1 MNRAGKTGHRLKHRM
16 IPFID
21 FSRQNKLLKKKLL
34 RAVEGVIDSQAYI
47 LGPDV
52 DTFEREFAAYCGV
65 KYAVGVAS
73 GYDAILLSLRALG
86 VGKGD
91 EVITVPNTFI
101 STVLP
106 ILAVGAR
113 PVFVD
118 VERATLSMNVTL
130 VEQHITPRTKAIIPV
145 HLFGL
150 PVTLDPILR
159 LAKKYKIAIIED
171 ACQAHGATYK
181 GKRAGSIGDVGCFS
195 FYPSKNLG
203 AFGDAGMV
211 TTKRRDIREKLRILR
226 NIGQKGKN
234 IHSVLGMNSRLDTI
248 QAAMLRVK
256 LPYLHQWVQK
266 RRQLVHRYNSLLV
279 GLPVVLPVESESF
292 ESSFHLYVIQT
303 PRRDALK
310 RYLEDNGVSCG
321 IHYPTPIHLQLCMK
335 ELGYKKGD
343 FPISERSAR
352 EVLSLPLYPELTTEE
367 VKFVARAIRRFFK
380 KDSRVL

>member
-1 MNRAGKTGHRLKHRM
+1 M

-21 FSRQNKLLKKKLL
+21 FSRQNRTLKKKLL
-34 RAVEGVIDSQAYI
+34 RVVEGVIDSQAYI

-52 DTFEREFAAYCGV
+52 DAFEREFASYCGV

-73 GYDAILLSLRALG
+73 GFDALLLSLRALG
-86 VGKGD
+86 IGKGD

-118 VERATLSMNVTL
+118 VEPETLLMDGAL
-130 VEQHITPRTKAIIPV
+130 VEERITPRTRAIIPV

-150 PVTLDPILR
+150 PVAMDPLLR

-171 ACQAHGATYK
+171 ACQAHGAIYK
-181 GKRAGSIGDVGCFS
+181 GKKTGTIGDVGCFS

-203 AFGDAGMV
+203 AFGDAGAV
-211 TTKRRDIREKLRILR
+211 TTNRKNLRDKLRILR
-226 NIGQKGKN
+226 NIGQKEKN
-234 IHSVLGMNSRLDTI
+234 IHSVLGYNSRLDTI

-256 LPYLHQWVQK
+256 LPYLEQWVQK
-266 RRQLVHRYNSLLV
+266 RRQLAQLYNSLLANQ
-279 GLPVVLPVESESF
+279 PVVLPIESK
-292 ESSFHLYVIQT
+292 SSQSSYHLYVIRT
-303 PRRDALK
+303 RERDQLK
-310 RYLEDNGVSCG
+310 QYLEDNGVLCG
-321 IHYPTPIHLQLCMK
+321 IHYPTPIHLQPCMK

-343 FPISERSAR
+343 FSVSERSAR
-352 EVLSLPLYPELTTEE
+352 EVLSLPLYPELTMTE
-367 VKFVARAIRRFFK
+367 VDFVARIIRKFFVV
-380 KDSRVL
+380 KDHALGGEVL

>member
-1 MNRAGKTGHRLKHRM
+1 M

-21 FSRQNKLLKKKLL
+21 FSRQNRTIKKKLL

-52 DTFEREFAAYCGV
+52 DAFEREFAAYCGV

-73 GYDAILLSLRALG
+73 GHDAILLSLQALG
-86 VGKGD
+86 IGKGD

-106 ILAVGAR
+106 ILAAGAR

-118 VERATLSMNVTL
+118 VEQTTLLMNGAL
-130 VEQHITPRTKAIIPV
+130 VEERITPRTRAIIPV

-150 PVTLDPILR
+150 PVAMDPLLL

-171 ACQAHGATYK
+171 ACQAHGALYK
-181 GKRAGSIGDVGCFS
+181 GKRAGTIGDVGCFS

-203 AFGDAGMV
+203 AFGDAGMA
-211 TTKRRDIREKLRILR
+211 TTNRKDVAERIQILR
-226 NIGQKGKN
+226 NVGQKEKN
-234 IHSVLGMNSRLDTI
+234 VHSALGINSRLDTI

-256 LPYLHQWVQK
+256 LPYLNQWVQK
-266 RRQLVHRYNSLLV
+266 RRQLAHRYNTSLV
-279 GLPVVLPVESESF
+279 GLPIVLPVESKSIQ
-292 ESSFHLYVIQT
+292 SSFHLYVI
-303 PRRDALK
+303 RIRERDQLK
-310 RYLEDNGVSCG
+310 QYLEDNGVSCG
-321 IHYPTPIHLQLCMK
+321 IHYPTPIHLQPCMK

-343 FPISERSAR
+343 FPVSERSAR
-352 EVLSLPLYPELTTEE
+352 EELSLPLYPELTMTE
-367 VKFVARAIRRFFK
+367 VDVVARIIKKFFT
-380 KDSRVL
+380 

>member
-1 MNRAGKTGHRLKHRM
+1 MGGGLFKFSSLM

-34 RAVEGVIDSQAYI
+34 RAVAGVIDRQAYI

-52 DTFEREFAAYCGV
+52 DTFEREFASYSGV

-73 GYDAILLSLRALG
+73 GFDAILLSLQALG
-86 VGKGD
+86 IGKGD

-106 ILAVGAR
+106 ILVVGAR

-118 VERATLSMNVTL
+118 VKSTTFLMNEAL
-130 VEQHITPRTKAIIPV
+130 MEQYITPRTKAIIPV

-150 PVTLDPILR
+150 PVDMDPLMRI
-159 LAKKYKIAIIED
+159 AKKYKLAIIED
-171 ACQAHGATYK
+171 ACQAHGAIYLPAGKAGK
-181 GKRAGSIGDVGCFS
+181 GRKAGSIGDVGCFS

-211 TTKRRDIREKLRILR
+211 TTNRKDIAEKIRILR
-226 NIGQKGKN
+226 NIGQKEKN
-234 IHSVLGMNSRLDTI
+234 IHSVLGHNSRLDTM

-256 LPYLHQWVQK
+256 LPYLDQWVQK
-266 RRQLVHRYNSLLV
+266 RRQLAYRYNSLLF
-279 GLPVVLPVESESF
+279 GLPIVLPVEPESLK
-292 ESSFHLYVIQT
+292 SSFHLYVIRT
-303 PRRDALK
+303 SRRDALK
-310 RYLEDNGVSCG
+310 RFLENNEVMCGV
-321 IHYPTPIHLQLCMK
+321 HYPTPIHLQPCMK

-343 FPISERSAR
+343 FPVSEDGAR
-352 EVLSLPLYPELTTEE
+352 EVLSLPLYPEMKAEE
-367 VKFVARAIRRFFK
+367 VDVVARIIRKFFT
-380 KDSRVL
+380 